1 MNKKRHFLLSAV
13 LATTL
18 AANAQVTIH
27 GGAELFLYQT
37 GYLTI
42 KSSDEF
48 GYFLGFPNQEVKQAL
63 YEVVLPTLKSAI
75 DSSSVPF

>member
-1 MNKKRHFLLSAV
+1 MVVAR
-13 LATTL
+13 
-18 AANAQVTIH
+18 
-27 GGAELFLYQT
+27 LFLYQT

-63 YEVVLPTLKSAI
+63 YEVVLPTQKNAI

>member
-1 MNKKRHFLLSAV
+1 MELRLRNFKHCPILRK
-13 LATTL
+13 TL
-18 AANAQVTIH
+18 ESSDVIN

>member
-1 MNKKRHFLLSAV
+1 MLESSDVIN
-13 LATTL
+13 
-18 AANAQVTIH
+18 

-63 YEVVLPTLKSAI
+63 YEEGKGILDWGITS
-75 DSSSVPF
+75 

>member
-1 MNKKRHFLLSAV
+1 MELRLRNFKHCPILRK
-13 LATTL
+13 TL
-18 AANAQVTIH
+18 ESSDVIN

-37 GYLTI
+37 SYLTI

-63 YEVVLPTLKSAI
+63 YEVVLPTLTSAI